1 MTRIVVGY
9 DGGEQSH
16 DALALGSVARGVDR
30 RERDPAT
37 TFPHMLP
44 RVDEGS
50 TTAFARE
57 SDSIAGAFATSRAAR
72 ARISSS
78 RARPTVAPWAACFRA
93 GGGVGPPDRDPPE
106 RGRCTKVLV
115 SGSPAEILVS
125 KGRRAVDLMVT
136 GTRGYGR
143 LLRFLLGS
151 VSSDVVRRAPWPVI
165 VVPPTARIELAQ
177 RDGERAHR
185 QQLVSHWSKL

>member
-1 MTRIVVGY
+1 
-9 DGGEQSH
+9 
-16 DALALGSVARGVDR
+16 
-30 RERDPAT
+30 
-37 TFPHMLP
+37 
-44 RVDEGS
+44 
-50 TTAFARE
+50 
-57 SDSIAGAFATSRAAR
+57 
-72 ARISSS
+72 
-78 RARPTVAPWAACFRA
+78 
-93 GGGVGPPDRDPPE
+93 
-106 RGRCTKVLV
+106 VLV

-125 KGRRAVDLMVT
+125 KGQRAVDLMVT

-177 RDGERAHR
+177 RDGEGAHR